1 MLSRVSAAACAAAV
15 AAMLAAPAPS
25 SARGGAAMGHVG
37 GFHPH
42 IRSFHRVPPQF
53 VHARPP
59 FVHAHRVPLT
69 RHDPVRREAFH
80 AAERRHHRAVLG
92 FWGFGGY
99 WLPFTSGDDGAF
111 YGSYYDPSD
120 ANGAIDPPLPRF
132 APAAVVPVA
141 ARDVPVLD
149 RGGCRSETVAL
160 PSPDGAEHNVTITR
174 C

>member
-1 MLSRVSAAACAAAV
+1 MLYRVSAAACAAAV
-15 AAMLAAPAPS
+15 GIMLAAPAPS
-25 SARGGAAMGHVG
+25 NARGGAAAMGHVG
-37 GFHPH
+37 GLHPS
-42 IRSFHRVPPQF
+42 IRSFHRV
-53 VHARPP
+53 RPP
-59 FVHAHRVPLT
+59 FVHAHPPFAHARPVPLT

-80 AAERRHHRAVLG
+80 AAERRHRRVVLG
-92 FWGFGGY
+92 LWGFGGY
-99 WLPFTSGDDGAF
+99 WLPFTYADDGAF

-120 ANGAIDPPLPRF
+120 VTGAIDPPP
-132 APAAVVPVA
+132 PAAVVPVA